1 MNGTREMPKRYP
13 HPPVAFTALLL
24 LAALFALN
32 GCATPSLASKQTETL
47 SKLGFEQVSDGWQ
60 LTLPDRILFEFDKA
74 NLAPAAHD
82 SIADAARQL
91 LAVNIHQLHVAGHTD
106 NIGAR
111 EYNEDLSLRRANSV
125 TAVLLAEGFA
135 KADVE
140 SRGYGASQ
148 PAADNATEEGR
159 AQNRRVE
166 IIVTSNV
173 LAAP

>member
-1 MNGTREMPKRYP
+1 MSKNHSRP
-13 HPPVAFTALLL
+13 HSAF
-24 LAALFALN
+24 AALFLSVALLALN

-47 SKLGFEQVSDGWQ
+47 SKLGFEQVADGWQ

-91 LAVNIHQLHVAGHTD
+91 LAVNIHQLRVAGHTD
-106 NIGAR
+106 NIGAH

-125 TAVLLAEGFA
+125 TAVLLSEGFS
-135 KADVE
+135 KENVE
-140 SRGYGASQ
+140 SHGYGASQ
-148 PAADNATEEGR
+148 PAANNATEEGR